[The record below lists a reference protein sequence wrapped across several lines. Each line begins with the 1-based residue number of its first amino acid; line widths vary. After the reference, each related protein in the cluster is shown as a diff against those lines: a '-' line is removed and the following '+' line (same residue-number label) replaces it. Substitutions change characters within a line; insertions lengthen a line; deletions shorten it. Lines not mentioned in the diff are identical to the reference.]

1 MTAQS
6 LANMTQKTNGLL
18 RWRDFIGS
26 LQDLVGLGLFGE
38 RLKLRQQPD
47 GTWQLMESIDEQE
60 IFVSGAH
67 LLQGN
72 VLTPRLDL
80 VEGVGVDV
88 NGRLST
94 EDPPPTI
101 NLTDSQ
107 MNGPTTMAVVTSRFN
122 SLSAYLTPAK
132 LELLDGLVSGGDV
145 LNYFEPVGLITG
157 GKVITL
163 AR

>member
-1 MTAQS
+1 
-6 LANMTQKTNGLL
+6 MTQKTNGLL
-18 RWRDFIGS
+18 RWQDFISS
-26 LQDLVGLGLFGE
+26 LQNLVGLGLFGE

-107 MNGPTTMAVVTSRFN
+107 MNGPTTMAVVTSR
-122 SLSAYLTPAK
+122 SDLLSAYLTPAK
-132 LELLDGLVSGGDV
+132 LELLDGIVSGGDA
-145 LNYFEPVGLITG
+145 LNYFDPVGLITG